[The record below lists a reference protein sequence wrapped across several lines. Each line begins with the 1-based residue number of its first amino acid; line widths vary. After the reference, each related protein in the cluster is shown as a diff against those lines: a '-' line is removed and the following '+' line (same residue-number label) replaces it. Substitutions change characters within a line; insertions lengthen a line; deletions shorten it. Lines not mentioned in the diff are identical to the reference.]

1 MRLRILLP
9 IIIAVAAALVIGGLV
24 VASRNG
30 DDPGAGSSQD
40 SSSSPSPS
48 ATTPASP
55 SATATPA
62 ATPPELPAG
71 VPTEDQPNPAPTA
84 PGAVEVTLTYAQWS
98 ASTTAVEVAGFAAV
112 APEPTGTC
120 TVRLTRGAQEIL
132 ASAPAVPDATT
143 MTCGTISIP
152 GSRASRGAWQAT
164 LTYESA
170 TGTGTSPQTTIEVP

>member
-1 MRLRILLP
+1 VRLRILLP
-9 IIIAVAAALVIGGLV
+9 IILAVAAALVIGGLV

-30 DDPGAGSSQD
+30 DDPEAGASQD
-40 SSSSPSPS
+40 SSSAPSP
-48 ATTPASP
+48 AVTTPASP
-55 SATATPA
+55 SATATP
-62 ATPPELPAG
+62 PDLPAG
-71 VPTEDQPNPAPTA
+71 VPTEDQPTAAPTA
-84 PGAVEVTLTYAQWS
+84 PSAVEVSLTYAQWS

-120 TVRLTRGAQEIL
+120 TVRLTRGAQEIVE
-132 ASAPAVPDATT
+132 SAPAVPDATT

-164 LTYESA
+164 LTYEST